1 MVCELHINEPV
12 KKYQPMHGVPFLAQ
26 WDRWPLE
33 SAGSQVPSPLQH
45 SGLRICHCH
54 SCSLDCDCGL
64 DLIPGLGTPYAVGQP
79 KMKEKNKHTSK
90 QKKKNQCNLLY
101 YHNKGE
107 KPYDHLDIICSSQLL
122 PMITTL
128 KYQESDKYLN
138 LIKGIYPKPS

>member
-79 KMKEKNKHTSK
+79 KMKEKNKHTNK
-90 QKKKNQCNLLY
+90 QKKKTSVIYCIITIKEKNLMIISILY
-101 YHNKGE
+101 A
-107 KPYDHLDIICSSQLL
+107 HLSFC
-122 PMITTL
+122 P
-128 KYQESDKYLN
+128 
-138 LIKGIYPKPS
+138 